1 MEVLLNKDG
10 GTLVASISGRINTAT
25 APQFE
30 KELIPAL
37 DGVEELILDMTGLL
51 YISSAGLRVILT
63 AQKVMARQGNMV
75 LRNLKPEV
83 YEVFEMTGFVDFL
96 TIE

>member
-37 DGVEELILDMTGLL
+37 DGVEELILDMTDLL